1 MNRRIGDLLAQ
12 RAREAFIGRSAEL
25 EVLLSM
31 LDGGPQVVF
40 VHGIAGTGKFT
51 LLEAFAE
58 QARSRGATVVRLDCR
73 GVEPTDHIWAE
84 ASAGAG
90 RVGDT
95 GDVTSRFLLTSSGS
109 LILEPSFGWPARVA
123 FLNPLF
129 STPRSIFHLSASL
142 DMLPKGV

>member
-1 MNRRIGDLLAQ
+1 
-12 RAREAFIGRSAEL
+12 
-25 EVLLSM
+25 M

-40 VHGIAGTGKFT
+40 VHGIAGIGKFT

-73 GVEPTDHIWAE
+73 GVEPTDRIWAE

-95 GDVTSRFLLTSSGS
+95 GDEPVASERLRDMKIDEGVLHRIETGPGAWRSAATS
-109 LILEPSFGWPARVA
+109 
-123 FLNPLF
+123 
-129 STPRSIFHLSASL
+129 
-142 DMLPKGV
+142 

>member
-1 MNRRIGDLLAQ
+1 LEKTTVLLIWINAD
-12 RAREAFIGRSAEL
+12 IGRSAEL

-31 LDGGPQVVF
+31 LDRGPQVVF
-40 VHGIAGTGKFT
+40 VHGIDGIGKFT

-73 GVEPTDHIWAE
+73 GVEPTDRIWAE

-95 GDVTSRFLLTSSGS
+95 GD
-109 LILEPSFGWPARVA
+109 EPVA
-123 FLNPLF
+123 SERLRDMKIDEGVLRRIETGPGAGR
-129 STPRSIFHLSASL
+129 SAATP
-142 DMLPKGV
+142 